1 MTDHEFVRACALTR
15 NASVWEAQIPDGWQQ
30 GRGAFG
36 GLVIGLMTKALA
48 KEAGERPLRS
58 LTAELPAPLLPQ
70 GAQIEVRTLRA
81 GSKVSTLQAVLTQ
94 NSLPVA
100 TATGVFG
107 LTRGSKEQLQ
117 PSPPDMAGE
126 PTIVPM
132 GKLGPRFA
140 RHFEYGVLG
149 ALPFTG
155 ASESKTQGW
164 VRFAK
169 PPPAIGAPELVALA
183 DAYWPAA
190 FTKAQTFVPMAT
202 ISYTLQL
209 TGALVTPDTR
219 LFYTAEELF
228 CAEGYSA
235 ELRQLWTEDGRLVAL
250 NPQTFVAI

>member
-48 KEAGERPLRS
+48 EEVPGRPLRA
-58 LTAELPAPLLPQ
+58 LTAELPAPLLP
-70 GAQIEVRTLRA
+70 GEARVEVRTLRA
-81 GSKVSTLQAVLTQ
+81 GSKVSTLQAILTQ
-94 NSLPVA
+94 KDKPIA

-107 LTRGSKEQLQ
+107 LSRESQDQLQ
-117 PSPPDMAGE
+117 LSPPNMSGE

-149 ALPFTG
+149 ALPFSG
-155 ASESKTQGW
+155 ASESVTEGW
-164 VRFAK
+164 VRFAE
-169 PPPAIGAPELVALA
+169 PPPEIGAPEVVALT

-190 FTKAQTFVPMAT
+190 FTKAQAFTPMAT

-209 TGALVTPDTR
+209 TGTPVSPETR
-219 LFYTAEELF
+219 LFYTAKELF
-228 CAEGYSA
+228 SVEGYSA

-250 NPQTFVAI
+250 NPQTFVVI